1 MVGRNDPCLCG
12 SGKKYKKCCALKNE
26 LSSETLIEEE
36 LDRILLTFYGSALD
50 SPADMVELERY
61 ERKWTGKLGGVM
73 EAEEIGQSVIEYFL
87 FVARR
92 DLWKRYLVMVACAPH
107 NST

>member
-1 MVGRNDPCLCG
+1 
-12 SGKKYKKCCALKNE
+12 
-26 LSSETLIEEE
+26 
-36 LDRILLTFYGSALD
+36 
-50 SPADMVELERY
+50 LERY